1 MRLSS
6 VLPVLCLLGGSA
18 AQRFH
23 RRENS
28 TTTDTIIPN
37 RFILELS
44 DAANVEAV
52 VTVIKGRLGTHVV
65 KTFNS
70 PVFKGISIESDS
82 ETTETLSS
90 IDNVDSVWP
99 SRLIKLDPSPKASL
113 SKRDA
118 AAVPIRDIHKSTGVY
133 RLHEAGILG
142 EGAKVA
148 VVDTGIYYNHP
159 ALGGG
164 FGPGFKVEGGLD
176 LVGDGYWPDEPK
188 NPDNDID
195 DYQGHGSH
203 VAGIVAG
210 ETEEF
215 KGVAPK
221 AKIYGYKVMGMRDY
235 TDDETLIE
243 AFLAAY
249 DADVDVITASIG
261 GPDGWPD
268 SAWQRVCDRIA
279 ATGIVITIAAGNSGW
294 EGAYHGSS
302 GSSAKGVI
310 AVASTEA
317 SVIVG
322 KPFNA
327 TFTDKSGISKTIT
340 VGYMADEAFPET
352 INLPIVPLTLDRDSN
367 LARGCQSFPAGTPSF
382 ADAIILLRSGG
393 CENYIKQRNA
403 AAFGA
408 RYVLTYNDESVIGIP
423 FGYDTATI
431 GTVSGDAGHE
441 IIATIKEGGKVTGD
455 FSLDQTKP
463 IGIVNPYGNLANE
476 FTSIGALN
484 DLSVKPDVAGP
495 GGNVYST
502 YLEFPTWT
510 ILSGTSMA
518 TPYLAGVAALY
529 IGKFGGK
536 KVHGSKFSEQLM
548 MRIISS
554 GEPIPWSNDIN
565 VVDGFTASVAQV
577 GTGLVNASKVLD
589 YTTQLSLERF
599 ALNDTANFVGKHSV
613 DITNNAA
620 EAVTYTFSLEP
631 AGGFDTLDA
640 SDSSKI
646 ARYPLS
652 PQTMVPGVT
661 LPEGSFTVGPGE
673 TKAAEFIFTAP
684 EGLNSALLPTYSG
697 NIAVKSSL
705 GENLA
710 IPYLGLAADL
720 QKEMHETFENGYP
733 SGTKGPNGNTALD
746 VTKPLSFSFD
756 LSLAAQDFPRIAYEM
771 KWGTKTLR
779 WDIFEAGWEED
790 RWTSYPPV
798 VGENGYIG
806 SATAYR
812 GSPSQANFDPS
823 SNDKSWTT
831 AFPLVNI
838 FRTSIETPRHHV
850 WWLGGL
856 GHGEDIKPGNYT
868 MRFAALNPLGDPA
881 KADNWD
887 VYEGKEITV
896 TSSPHW
902 N

>member
-1 MRLSS
+1 MRASTIIS
-6 VLPVLCLLGGSA
+6 ALCLLSGGA
-18 AQRFH
+18 AQRIN
-23 RRENS
+23 RRDNS
-28 TTTDTIIPN
+28 TTADSLIPN
-37 RFILELS
+37 RFIVQLS
-44 DAANVEAV
+44 DAADVTAV
-52 VTVIKGRLGTHVV
+52 AAAIKARPGARVV
-65 KTFNS
+65 KEFNS
-70 PVFKGISIESDS
+70 PVFKGVSIESDT
-82 ETTETLSS
+82 ETTDSLSR
-90 IDNVDSVWP
+90 IDDVDSVWP
-99 SRLIKLDPSPKASL
+99 SRMIKLDPSPKTSL
-113 SKRDA
+113 DKRDA

-148 VVDTGIYYNHP
+148 VVDTGIYYNHE

-164 FGPGFKVEGGLD
+164 FGPGFKVEGGRD

-188 NPDNDID
+188 NPDDDIED
-195 DYQGHGSH
+195 FQGHGTH

-221 AKIYGYKVMGMRDY
+221 AKIYGYKVMGARDY

-327 TFTDKSGISKTIT
+327 TFTDNSGVARTIT

-352 INLPIVPLTLDRDSN
+352 INLPIIPLTLDATSDI
-367 LARGCQSFPAGTPSF
+367 ARGCQAFPSGTPSF
-382 ADAIILLRSGG
+382 AKAIVLLRSGG
-393 CENYIKQRNA
+393 CENYVKQRNA
-403 AAFGA
+403 KAFGA
-408 RYVLTYNDESVIGIP
+408 EYVLTYNDESVLGVP
-423 FGYDTATI
+423 FGYETATI

-441 IIATIKEGGKVTGD
+441 IITAIKNGGKVTGD

-463 IGIVNPYGNLANE
+463 IGIVNPFGNLAND

-484 DLSVKPDVAGP
+484 DLSLKPDIAGP
-495 GGNVYST
+495 GGDVYSS
-502 YLEFPTWT
+502 YLSPPTWT

-518 TPYLAGVAALY
+518 TPYLAGIAALY
-529 IGKFGGK
+529 VGKFGGK
-536 KVHGSKFSEQLM
+536 KIHGAKFSEQLM

-554 GEPIPWSNDIN
+554 GERVQWSNDIHT
-565 VVDGFTASVAQV
+565 VEGFTASVAQV
-577 GTGLVNASKVLD
+577 GAGLVNASKVLD

-599 ALNDTANFVGKHSV
+599 ALNDTANFIEKHTV
-613 DITNNAA
+613 EITNHAA
-620 EAVTYTFSLEP
+620 EAVTYTFAVEP

-640 SDSSKI
+640 SDPSKL
-646 ARYPLS
+646 AKYPLT
-652 PQTMVPGVT
+652 PQTMVPQVA
-661 LPEGSFTVGPGE
+661 LPESGFSVGPGE
-673 TKAAEFIFTAP
+673 TKTAEFTFKAP
-684 EGLNSALLPTYSG
+684 EALNAALLPTYSG
-697 NIAVKSSL
+697 NIRIESSKGEQLAV
-705 GENLA
+705 
-710 IPYLGLAADL
+710 PYLGLAADL
-720 QKEMHETFENGYP
+720 QKEMHETFEVGYP

-746 VTKPLSFSFD
+746 ATKPTSFIFD
-756 LSLAAQDFPRIAYEM
+756 LSSAAQDFPRIAYEM

-779 WDIFEAGWEED
+779 WDIFEGGWDEI

-798 VGENGYIG
+798 VGENGFVG
-806 SATAYR
+806 TVAAYR
-812 GSPSQANFDPS
+812 GSPSQANFDPAR
-823 SNDKSWTT
+823 DDRKWTA

-838 FRTSIETPRHHV
+838 FRTSIETARHHV

-856 GHGEDIKPGNYT
+856 GDGTDIKPGNYT

-887 VYEGKEITV
+887 VYDVRDISV
-896 TSSPHW
+896 VSSPHW
-902 N
+902 